1 MHGVPD
7 DAEPPSARWPT
18 RLSAAGEATAVPP
31 LARPVE
37 AVLFDL
43 HGTLAQVEDAVDWVC
58 RAATECGV
66 SLDRARATA
75 LADRLVAAGRPGG
88 PPPRRV
94 PPHLI
99 EVWAERDLDPYAHRA
114 AYTGLAESVGCG
126 IDGLPEALYA
136 RLHCPQG
143 WSLYADTLPTLRAL
157 RAAGLPVGVVTNIG
171 FDVRALATDWGMAD
185 LVDAWA
191 LSYEVGRTKPDA
203 AIFRYACA
211 ALGVPPERVLMVGD
225 TPADAGA
232 VAAGCAVLILPAAGP
247 GEVNGLGGVLALT
260 QCDSDHG

>member
-1 MHGVPD
+1 MVHGVPD
-7 DAEPPSARWPT
+7 D
-18 RLSAAGEATAVPP
+18 P
-31 LARPVE
+31 LPARPVE

-43 HGTLAQVEDAVDWVC
+43 HGTLAQVEDAIDWVC
-58 RAATECGV
+58 RAAQECGV
-66 SLDRARATA
+66 GLDPIRATA
-75 LADRLVAAGRPGG
+75 LADRLVAAGRAGG

-99 EVWAERDLDPYAHRA
+99 EVWAERDLDPGAHRA
-114 AYTGLAESVGCG
+114 AYTGLAASVGCG

-143 WSLYADTLPTLRAL
+143 WRLYADTLPTLRAL
-157 RAAGLPVGVVTNIG
+157 RAAGLPVGVVSNIG
-171 FDVRALATDWGMAD
+171 FDVRALAADWGLAE

-225 TPADAGA
+225 SAVDAGA
-232 VAAGCAVLILPAAGP
+232 VAAGCTVLVLPPGGP
-247 GEVNGLGGVLALT
+247 GEVNGLAGALALT
-260 QCDSDHG
+260 RCDTDHD